1 MVASM
6 ARAPNGTSPE
16 APESLIAA
24 AERLFAARGID
35 GVSLREINREAQQR
49 NTTSLQY
56 HFGDRE
62 GLLRA
67 IMAKH
72 GKEVDARRNA
82 LLDQYEANRQPR
94 HPGAGVGVRAA
105 ARGQAARSRRRPGV
119 PAHRRRAGQPQQPG
133 RRAERAVDPGRP
145 ARPRSPRQH
154 HPLESSRRPAAAAP
168 RRRPAAAPPLRG
180 DALRPHRARPPGV
193 RGLAPER
200 PAVHQP
206 PRRPRRLDAGDPGLR
221 RDGAPARRASAAT
234 RRRATSAPSAA
245 PWSADHA

>member
-1 MVASM
+1 MALAVRGVKNRSRKPIARRLTAGPSSTPAPSARSEAAAPVAGMVASM

-72 GKEVDARRNA
+72 GKQV
-82 LLDQYEANRQPR
+82 
-94 HPGAGVGVRAA
+94 
-105 ARGQAARSRRRPGV
+105 
-119 PAHRRRAGQPQQPG
+119 
-133 RRAERAVDPGRP
+133 
-145 ARPRSPRQH
+145 
-154 HPLESSRRPAAAAP
+154 
-168 RRRPAAAPPLRG
+168 
-180 DALRPHRARPPGV
+180 
-193 RGLAPER
+193 
-200 PAVHQP
+200 
-206 PRRPRRLDAGDPGLR
+206 
-221 RDGAPARRASAAT
+221 ARRAHRAARPVRG
-234 RRRATSAPSAA
+234 RR
-245 PWSADHA
+245 